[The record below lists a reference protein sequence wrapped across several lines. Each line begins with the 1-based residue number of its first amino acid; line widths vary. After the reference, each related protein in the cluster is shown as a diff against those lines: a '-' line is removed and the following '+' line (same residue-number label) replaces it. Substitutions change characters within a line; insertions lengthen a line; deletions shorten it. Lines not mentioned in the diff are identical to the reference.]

1 VPPRDPEQSASA
13 CSSPSRVSPHALH
26 SPAAVALFVVL
37 TVAALAGDLLSK
49 HFVFAALLNDPSLPQ
64 RIEGLK
70 MRHGLE
76 DLPPQ
81 QVLAEL
87 RLYRQIV
94 PGLRFT
100 LSTNPGVVFG
110 TPMAW
115 PLVSGATIL
124 TVVLVVVFFAWSSA
138 RAHWTHVA
146 LAWIAA
152 GALGNLYDRLLTQVR
167 VGDLEPIRHQ
177 VRDFIDC
184 SQIGYRWIFNLADAY
199 LVIGVG
205 MLILHW
211 LWDGRRSA
219 RARATR

>member
-1 VPPRDPEQSASA
+1 VT
-13 CSSPSRVSPHALH
+13 LM
-26 SPAAVALFVVL
+26 L
-37 TVAALAGDLLSK
+37 AALAGDLLSK
-49 HFVFAALLNDPSLPQ
+49 HAVFAALLNDPSLPQ
-64 RIEGLK
+64 RIDGLR
-70 MRHGLE
+70 MHHGRE

-87 RLYRQIV
+87 HLYRQIA

-110 TPMAW
+110 TPMFW
-115 PLVSGATIL
+115 PLVSGATIV
-124 TVVLVVVFFAWSSA
+124 TIVLVAAFFALSPA
-138 RAHWTHVA
+138 RAYWTHVA

-152 GALGNLYDRLLTQVR
+152 GALGNLYDRLLAQVR
-167 VGDLEPIRHQ
+167 VADLEPIRHQ

-199 LVIGVG
+199 LVVGVL

-211 LWDGRRSA
+211 LSDGRRAAKA
-219 RARATR
+219 RAAR